1 MARQNLFLGTVA
13 NDGTGETLRGAGQK
27 INDNF
32 RELYTLLGD
41 SNGVTTYVE
50 LSDSGVVFNGTSF
63 DTFLKAADPASKI
76 IITLP
81 DSAGTVLTTTSTAT
95 ITNKTLTS
103 PILTTP
109 QINDTSADHK
119 YIFAVSELVANRTI
133 TLPLLSGND
142 TFVFAAHTQTLT
154 NKTLTSPVL
163 TTPRV
168 TTSVNDT
175 NGAELMKVTATA
187 SAVNEITLAN
197 AATGNQPAI
206 TATGDDSN
214 VGIAIT
220 AKGTGTIV
228 VNKVAVGNSSIS
240 TTGNAAATANYVRFT
255 GTTATVTIPN
265 STITGD
271 IRIVSHDGAS
281 GILTVAFASAA
292 NFAQGTS
299 IALDAND
306 TVMLI
311 WNNTATEW
319 NIIGGYGYTVS

>member
-197 AATGNQPAI
+197 AATGNRPAI

>member
-41 SNGVTTYVE
+41 SNGVTNFV
-50 LSDSGVVFNGTSF
+50 LLDDSGVIFKGLSFNTVL
-63 DTFLKAADPASKI
+63 TAANPASRI
-76 IITLP
+76 VITLP

-95 ITNKTLTS
+95 LTNKTLTN
-103 PILTTP
+103 PVLTAP
-109 QINDTSADHK
+109 RINDTSADHR
-119 YIFAVSELVANRTI
+119 YVFGVSELAANRTI
-133 TLPLLSGND
+133 TLPLLSGDD
-142 TFVFAAHTQTLT
+142 TFVFEGHTQTLT
-154 NKTLTSPVL
+154 NKTLTSAVL
-163 TTPRV
+163 TTPRIV
-168 TTSVNDT
+168 TRINDT
-175 NGAELMKVTATA
+175 NGAELIRITAAA
-187 SAVNEITLAN
+187 SAVNDITVAN
-197 AATGNQPAI
+197 AATGNRPAI

-214 VGIAIT
+214 VGLAIT
-220 AKGTGTIV
+220 SKGTGNIV
-228 VNKVAVGNSSIS
+228 INKVAIGDTSIS
-240 TTGNAAATANYVRFT
+240 STGNAAATANYIRFT

-265 STITGD
+265 STVTGD

-281 GILTVAFASAA
+281 GILTVAFPSPT
-292 NFAQGTS
+292 NFAQGVS

-311 WNNTATEW
+311 WNNTNTEW

>member
-27 INDNF
+27 INNNF

-41 SNGVTTYVE
+41 SNGVTNFVA
-50 LSDSGVVFNGTSF
+50 LDDSGVIFNGTSF
-63 DTFLKAADPASKI
+63 DTILTAANPASRI

-95 ITNKTLTS
+95 ITNKTFTN
-103 PILTTP
+103 PILTAP
-109 QINDTSADHK
+109 RINDTSADHR
-119 YIFAVSELVANRTI
+119 YIFGVSELAANRTI
-133 TLPLLSGND
+133 TLPLLTGND
-142 TFVFAAHTQTLT
+142 TFVFEAHSQTISS
-154 NKTLTSPVL
+154 KTLNSALINSP
-163 TTPRV
+163 RIG
-168 TTSVNDT
+168 
-175 NGAELMKVTATA
+175 NGLLDSNNNEYLLFTKAA
-187 SAVNEITLAN
+187 SAINEITISN
-197 AATGNQPAI
+197 AATGGRPSI
-206 TATGDDSN
+206 SATGGDTNIGLNISS
-214 VGIAIT
+214 
-220 AKGTGTIV
+220 KGTGSVIVRKLAVNDSAETTTIT
-228 VNKVAVGNSSIS
+228 AGS
-240 TTGNAAATANYVRFT
+240 TANYIRFT

-281 GILTVAFASAA
+281 GILTVAFASSA
-292 NFAQGTS
+292 NFAQGVS

-311 WNNTATEW
+311 WNNTTTEW

>member
-41 SNGVTTYVE
+41 SNGVTTYVQ
-50 LSDSGVVFNGTSF
+50 LGDSGVIFNGTSF
-63 DTFLKAADPASKI
+63 DTILTAADPSSKM

-81 DSAGTVLTTTSTAT
+81 NSTGTVLTTTSTAT

-109 QINDTSADHK
+109 QINDTSADHR

-154 NKTLTSPVL
+154 NKTLTSAIL

-168 TTSVNDT
+168 VTRIDDT
-175 NGAELMKVTATA
+175 NGAELIRVTATA
-187 SAVNEITLAN
+187 SAVNDITIAN
-197 AATGNQPAI
+197 AATGNSPAI

-214 VGIAIT
+214 VGLAIT
-220 AKGTGTIV
+220 SKGTGNIV
-228 VNKVAVGNSSIS
+228 INKVAFGNTSIS
-240 TTGNAAATANYVRFT
+240 STGNAAATANYVRFT

-265 STITGD
+265 STVTGD

-281 GILTVAFASAA
+281 GTLTVAFPSAA

>member
-103 PILTTP
+103 PVLTTP

-119 YIFAVSELVANRTI
+119 YIFAVSELAANRTI

-175 NGAELMKVTATA
+175 NGAELIKVTATA

-197 AATGNQPAI
+197 AATGNRPAI

-281 GILTVAFASAA
+281 GTLTVAFASAA